1 MWQQEGI
8 VLLLALV
15 FVLLLALIAGMIVQ
29 SGTLQLHMAG
39 NDQYREEA
47 SQTAQAIAAEISLH
61 PENFSLA
68 ATVGHV
74 RCAPGATD
82 PDCASTD
89 LQGLGSGSVASGYE
103 IDYRVTRR
111 EPLLWEDTS
120 PRGAPPGA
128 PGVDVGIFEIDV
140 RVEGVGSMPGRARV
154 IQGVA
159 VPVSGESGADPV
171 ESPSGGEGNLYRV
184 YWREPGVDPL

>member
-1 MWQQEGI
+1 M

-47 SQTAQAIAAEISLH
+47 SQTAQAIAAELSLH
-61 PENFSLA
+61 PENFSLTA
-68 ATVGHV
+68 AVGLV
-74 RCAPGATD
+74 RCAPGMTD
-82 PDCASTD
+82 PDCASRD
-89 LQGLGSGSVASGYE
+89 LQGPDSGSVGSGYE

-111 EPLLWEDTS
+111 EPLLWEDTA

-159 VPVSGESGADPV
+159 VPAVGEPGAESV
-171 ESPSGGEGNLYRV
+171 ESSSGGEGMLYRV
-184 YWREPGVDPL
+184 YWCEPGVDPL